1 MAGGFRK
8 MMVYLG
14 LTDDDYD
21 DYDPGYDEPA
31 PAQQP
36 VASQTSRVRAMPPQ
50 TMEEP
55 TAATVRTLPREP
67 AYEAPQATSGVV
79 LRPQVRPVQAV
90 KNPAVHVV
98 EPVEFGDA
106 KEIGERLKS
115 GQPVIVSLVA
125 AEPSLGRR
133 LTDFCSGACFMVDA
147 AMQRVAKNVFLLTPQ
162 NVEVSAEEKRKLSER
177 GLYRL

>member
-14 LTDDDYD
+14 LADDDYD
-21 DYDPGYDEPA
+21 DYDAAYDEPA
-31 PAQQP
+31 PVQPMAPQQ
-36 VASQTSRVRAMPPQ
+36 SRVRAMPPQ
-50 TMEEP
+50 PAEDP
-55 TAATVRTLPREP
+55 SAGTVRTLPRDPVYEP
-67 AYEAPQATSGVV
+67 PTATSGVV
-79 LRPQVRPVQAV
+79 LRPQPVRPVQAV

-98 EPVEFGDA
+98 EPTEFGDA

-115 GQPVIVSLVA
+115 GQPVIVSLVS

-147 AMQRVAKNVFLLTPQ
+147 TMQRVAKNVFLLTPQ